1 MKNMLLG
8 LVNVMAFNV
17 NNRLGSIVET
27 VWDNLMARQSQDN
40 AAPGADGTMAGPA
53 DGPGTVELVPA
64 AAAEGAGPDMAL
76 APAGSAV
83 LPTVQSTAGSVT
95 KATAPRVYV
104 KRSCTESMV
113 QVSMAAACG
122 PHCWPCCCRGS
133 SVGNQHGC
141 CLPLLGGGSCGE

>member
-27 VWDNLMARQSQDN
+27 VWDYLMVRQSQDN
-40 AAPGADGTMAGPA
+40 AAPGSDGTMAGPA

-64 AAAEGAGPDMAL
+64 AAAEGADTSMAL
-76 APAGSAV
+76 A
-83 LPTVQSTAGSVT
+83 PTVQSTAGSIT

-113 QVSMAAACG
+113 QVSTAAA
-122 PHCWPCCCRGS
+122 
-133 SVGNQHGC
+133 
-141 CLPLLGGGSCGE
+141 